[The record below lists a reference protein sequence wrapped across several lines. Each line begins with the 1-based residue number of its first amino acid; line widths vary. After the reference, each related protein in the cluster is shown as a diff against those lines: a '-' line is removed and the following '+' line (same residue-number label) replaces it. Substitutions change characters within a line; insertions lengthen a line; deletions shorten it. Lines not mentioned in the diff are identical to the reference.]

1 MATTNKVKKVI
12 YSSLFGLGLTAG
24 GVTLASAATT
34 QEKPPTTIEAPG
46 NKTDTESTESK
57 ATEHDEADEKPDY
70 TSSVTVPVTK
80 EGPEGSDADEAK
92 ADRAEQAKLE
102 KVAKIDAKAASKA
115 ATDKVP
121 GTVDE
126 VDLDEEGGN
135 VVYEVEVTAKDGTE
149 TDVIVD
155 AGNGRI
161 LAQET
166 DDKSDDKDHES
177 DDKDHESDDKGDDAD
192 DKAEQAKLEKAAK
205 IDARAAS
212 KAATDKVPGTADK
225 VELDEEDGK
234 VVYEVDVTAKDG
246 TQSEVLI
253 DATNGKILAEQA
265 D

>member
-1 MATTNKVKKVI
+1 MYKR
-12 YSSLFGLGLTAG
+12 
-24 GVTLASAATT
+24 
-34 QEKPPTTIEAPG
+34 Q
-46 NKTDTESTESK
+46 
-57 ATEHDEADEKPDY
+57 DY

-102 KVAKIDAKAASKA
+102 KVAKIDARAASKA

-155 AGNGRI
+155 A
-161 LAQET
+161 
-166 DDKSDDKDHES
+166 
-177 DDKDHESDDKGDDAD
+177 
-192 DKAEQAKLEKAAK
+192 
-205 IDARAAS
+205 
-212 KAATDKVPGTADK
+212 
-225 VELDEEDGK
+225 
-234 VVYEVDVTAKDG
+234 
-246 TQSEVLI
+246 
-253 DATNGKILAEQA
+253 TNGKVLSQQA

>member
-1 MATTNKVKKVI
+1 MCI
-12 YSSLFGLGLTAG
+12 R
-24 GVTLASAATT
+24 
-34 QEKPPTTIEAPG
+34 
-46 NKTDTESTESK
+46 
-57 ATEHDEADEKPDY
+57 
-70 TSSVTVPVTK
+70 
-80 EGPEGSDADEAK
+80 
-92 ADRAEQAKLE
+92 DRAKLE

-126 VDLDEEGGN
+126 IDLDEEGGN

-155 AGNGRI
+155 AGNGKI

-212 KAATDKVPGTADK
+212 KAATDKVPGTVGD
-225 VELDEEDGK
+225 VELDEVDGK
-234 VVYEVDVTAKDG
+234 VVYEVEVTAKDG
-246 TQSEVLI
+246 TETDVI
-253 DATNGKILAEQA
+253 VDATNGKVLSQQA

>member
-46 NKTDTESTESK
+46 NKTDTESTDSK

-126 VDLDEEGGN
+126 IDLDEEGGN
-135 VVYEVEVTAKDGTE
+135 VVYEVEVTARDGTE

-166 DDKSDDKDHES
+166 DDKS

-212 KAATDKVPGTADK
+212 KAATDKVPGTVGD
-225 VELDEEDGK
+225 VELDEVDGK
-234 VVYEVDVTAKDG
+234 VVYEVEVTAKDG
-246 TQSEVLI
+246 TETDVI
-253 DATNGKILAEQA
+253 VDATHGKVLSQQA

>member
-1 MATTNKVKKVI
+1 MATTSKVKKVI

-46 NKTDTESTESK
+46 NKTDTESTDSK

-126 VDLDEEGGN
+126 IDLDEEGGN

-155 AGNGRI
+155 AGNGKI

-166 DDKSDDKDHES
+166 DDRQPSPTTRATTPMTRPSRPSLRRPPRSTPRQRRRPPPTKCPAPSMKPTWTRS
-177 DDKDHESDDKGDDAD
+177 T
-192 DKAEQAKLEKAAK
+192 
-205 IDARAAS
+205 ARWS
-212 KAATDKVPGTADK
+212 TRLK
-225 VELDEEDGK
+225 
-234 VVYEVDVTAKDG
+234 
-246 TQSEVLI
+246 
-253 DATNGKILAEQA
+253 
-265 D
+265 

>member
-1 MATTNKVKKVI
+1 MATTSKVKKVI

-46 NKTDTESTESK
+46 NKTDTESTDSK

-126 VDLDEEGGN
+126 IDLDEEGGN

-155 AGNGRI
+155 AGNGKI

-166 DDKSDDKDHES
+166 DDK
-177 DDKDHESDDKGDDAD
+177 SDDKGDDAD

-205 IDARAAS
+205 IDAKAAS
-212 KAATDKVPGTADK
+212 KAATDKVPGTVDEAD
-225 VELDEEDGK
+225 LDEVDGK

-246 TQSEVLI
+246 TETDVI
-253 DATNGKILAEQA
+253 VDATNGKVLSQQA